1 MQPRLYYGWFV
12 AASCFFVLA
21 MTVGVPL
28 YAMPFFYDY
37 YIEEFGWSRAE
48 TTAGIAISTI
58 LILPLGGL
66 LIHRF
71 SARKLIVFGAVALA
85 LALNGFGLMTGSLA
99 LYYLIWCVAMVGYV
113 YSGPIPNQV
122 ILSQWFRRN
131 RGKAMALAY
140 LGLGIGGAISQK
152 YVALPLIQAFG
163 WRVALQIM
171 GALILLVIPL
181 LLWVVRDR
189 PADKGLLPD
198 GAAVPT
204 ADFAAK
210 PHEFSYLLR
219 QRAFWLLA
227 FGSFCSIGA
236 IGSINQHMKLL
247 FQDVG
252 LSAVIV
258 ADTTFVILVSS
269 LAGRIV
275 MGWLA
280 DRMTKKYVMVAAY
293 LFVGAPIP
301 LLFIVDQPSMPF
313 LFAVAFGFG
322 LGADFMLIPLMAA
335 ELFGPNSLARVMG
348 VILPVDSVGQTI
360 FPFLLG
366 YMYDQAGNYN
376 AGLVVVFALAMIG
389 AAAVALL
396 PKSLDPPALEAAPDA
411 AEIPAAGI
419 SKPEAVPS
427 LRPSIRRTEH

>member
-1 MQPRLYYGWFV
+1 MQRLYYGWFI
-12 AASCFFVLA
+12 AASCFFILA

-37 YIEEFGWSRAE
+37 YIDEFGWSRAE

-66 LIHRF
+66 LIYRF
-71 SARKLIVFGAVALA
+71 SARKLIVFGAVCLA

-99 LYYLIWCVAMVGYV
+99 VYYVTWCVVMLGYV

-122 ILSQWFRRN
+122 ILSQWFSRN

-152 YVALPLIQAFG
+152 FVALPLINAFG
-163 WRVALQIM
+163 WRTALQIM
-171 GALILLVIPL
+171 GALTLLVIPVL
-181 LLWVVRDR
+181 VWVVRDR
-189 PADKGLLPD
+189 PADRGLFAD
-198 GAAVPT
+198 GAAGPAT
-204 ADFAAK
+204 DFGAE
-210 PHEFSYLLR
+210 PHKFSYLLR
-219 QRAFWLLA
+219 QRSFWFLA

-252 LSAVIV
+252 LSASIV

-269 LAGRIV
+269 LAGRVV

-280 DRMTKKYVMVAAY
+280 DRMTKKYVMAAAY
-293 LFVGAPIP
+293 VFVAAPIP
-301 LLFIVDQPSMPF
+301 LLYIVDQPSIPF

-335 ELFGPNSLARVMG
+335 EVFGANSLARVMG
-348 VILPVDSVGQTI
+348 IILPVDSVGQTV

-366 YMYDQAGNYN
+366 YMYDQAGNYH
-376 AGLVVVFALAMIG
+376 AGLAVVFSLAMIG
-389 AAAVALL
+389 TAAIAML
-396 PKSLDPPALEAAPDA
+396 PKHGQPGKAQLQA
-411 AEIPAAGI
+411 
-419 SKPEAVPS
+419 
-427 LRPSIRRTEH
+427 

>member
-1 MQPRLYYGWFV
+1 MQRPYYGWFI
-12 AASCFFVLA
+12 AASCFFILA

-71 SARKLIVFGAVALA
+71 SARKLILFGAVCFA
-85 LALNGFGLMTGSLA
+85 LALNAFGRMTGSLVA
-99 LYYLIWCVAMVGYV
+99 YYLIWCVVMVGYV

-122 ILSQWFRRN
+122 ILSQWFYRN

-140 LGLGIGGAISQK
+140 LGLGLGGALSQK
-152 YVALPLIQAFG
+152 FVALPLINAFG
-163 WRVALQIM
+163 WRTALEIM
-171 GALILLVIPL
+171 GALTLLVIPL
-181 LLWVVRDR
+181 LIWVVRDR
-189 PADKGLLPD
+189 PADKGLFPD
-198 GAAVPT
+198 GAAELTP
-204 ADFAAK
+204 DFAAK
-210 PHEFSYLLR
+210 PHEFGYLLR
-219 QRAFWLLA
+219 QRSFWLLA

-252 LSAVIV
+252 LSANIV
-258 ADTTFVILVSS
+258 ADTTFVILISS

-293 LFVGAPIP
+293 VFVGAPIP
-301 LLFIVDQPSMPF
+301 LLYIVDQPSIPF

-335 ELFGPNSLARVMG
+335 EVFGANSLARVMG
-348 VILPVDSVGQTI
+348 IILPVDSVGQTV

-366 YMYDQAGNYN
+366 YLYDRAGNYHV
-376 AGLVVVFALAMIG
+376 GLAIVFSLAMIG
-389 AAAVALL
+389 AGAIAML
-396 PKSLDPPALEAAPDA
+396 PKRQRTGTVSQTSL
-411 AEIPAAGI
+411 
-419 SKPEAVPS
+419 
-427 LRPSIRRTEH
+427 

>member
-1 MQPRLYYGWFV
+1 MQQRLYYGWYI
-12 AASCFFVLA
+12 AAACFFVLA
-21 MTVGVPL
+21 VTVGVPL

-48 TTAGIAISTI
+48 TTAGIALSTI

-71 SARKLIVFGAVALA
+71 SARKLIMFGAVSLFVALS
-85 LALNGFGLMTGSLA
+85 GFGLMTGSLA
-99 LYYLIWCVAMVGYV
+99 VYYLIWCVLMIGYV

-140 LGLGIGGAISQK
+140 LGLGIGGALSQK
-152 YVALPLIQAFG
+152 FVALPLINAFG
-163 WRVALQIM
+163 WRTALEIM
-171 GALILLVIPL
+171 GALTLLVIPL

-189 PADKGLLPD
+189 PAEKGLLAD
-198 GAAVPT
+198 GAGAPSP
-204 ADFAAK
+204 DFDVK
-210 PHEFSYLLR
+210 PHDFSYLLR
-219 QRAFWLLA
+219 QRSFWLLA

-236 IGSINQHMKLL
+236 IGSVNQHMKLL

-252 LSAVIV
+252 LSESTV

-269 LAGRIV
+269 LVGRIV

-280 DRMTKKYVMVAAY
+280 DRITKKYVMVAAY
-293 LFVGAPIP
+293 IFVGAPIP
-301 LLFIVDQPSMPF
+301 LLYIVDQPSIPF

-335 ELFGPNSLARVMG
+335 EVFGANSLARVMG
-348 VILPVDSVGQTI
+348 IILPADSVGQTV

-366 YMYDQAGNYN
+366 YMYDRAGNYD
-376 AGLVVVFALAMIG
+376 AGLVLIFSLAMIG
-389 AAAVALL
+389 AGAIAML
-396 PKSLDPPALEAAPDA
+396 PKSSEPGTPAPQFGCFRHRVLA
-411 AEIPAAGI
+411 
-419 SKPEAVPS
+419 SKP
-427 LRPSIRRTEH
+427 

>member
-1 MQPRLYYGWFV
+1 MQRLYYGWFI
-12 AASCFFVLA
+12 AASCFFILA

-37 YIEEFGWSRAE
+37 YIAEFGWSRAE

-58 LILPLGGL
+58 VILPLGGL
-66 LIHRF
+66 LIHCF
-71 SARKLIVFGAVALA
+71 SARKLILFGVVCFA
-85 LALNGFGLMTGSLA
+85 LALNGFGLMGGSLA
-99 LYYLIWCVAMVGYV
+99 AYYLIWCVVMLGYV

-122 ILSQWFRRN
+122 ILSQWFSRN

-152 YVALPLIQAFG
+152 FVALPLINAFG
-163 WRVALQIM
+163 WRTALQIM
-171 GALILLVIPL
+171 GALTLLVIPIL
-181 LLWVVRDR
+181 IWVVRDR
-189 PADKGLLPD
+189 PADKGLFAD
-198 GAAVPT
+198 GDAVPAT
-204 ADFAAK
+204 DFGAK
-210 PHEFSYLLR
+210 PHDFHYLLR
-219 QRAFWLLA
+219 QRSFWFLA

-236 IGSINQHMKLL
+236 IGSINQHMKLM

-252 LSAVIV
+252 LSASVV

-293 LFVGAPIP
+293 IFVGAPIP
-301 LLFIVDQPSMPF
+301 LLYIVDQPSIPF

-335 ELFGPNSLARVMG
+335 EVFGPNSLARVMG
-348 VILPVDSVGQTI
+348 IILPVDSIGQTV

-366 YMYDQAGNYN
+366 YMYDQAGNYH
-376 AGLVVVFALAMIG
+376 AGLAVVFSLAMIG
-389 AAAVALL
+389 AGAIAML
-396 PKSLDPPALEAAPDA
+396 PKHH
-411 AEIPAAGI
+411 PAAQSAAKI
-419 SKPEAVPS
+419 
-427 LRPSIRRTEH
+427 

>member
-1 MQPRLYYGWFV
+1 MQRLYYGWFI
-12 AASCFFVLA
+12 AASCFFILG

-71 SARKLIVFGAVALA
+71 SARKLIIFGVVCLTF
-85 LALNGFGLMTGSLA
+85 ALNGFGLMTGSLA
-99 LYYLIWCVAMVGYV
+99 AYYLIWCVVMLGYV

-122 ILSQWFRRN
+122 ILSQWFSRN

-152 YVALPLIQAFG
+152 FVALPLINAFG
-163 WRVALQIM
+163 WRAALQIM
-171 GALILLVIPL
+171 GALTLLVIPIL
-181 LLWVVRDR
+181 VWVVRDR
-189 PADKGLLPD
+189 PADKGLFAD
-198 GAAVPT
+198 GDAAPAT
-204 ADFAAK
+204 GFGAK
-210 PHEFSYLLR
+210 PHEFGYLLR
-219 QRAFWLLA
+219 QRSFWFLA

-236 IGSINQHMKLL
+236 IGSINQHMKLM

-252 LSAVIV
+252 LSASVV

-293 LFVGAPIP
+293 IFVGAPIP
-301 LLFIVDQPSMPF
+301 LLYIVDQPSIPF
-313 LFAVAFGFG
+313 LFAAAFGFG

-335 ELFGPNSLARVMG
+335 EVFGPNSLARVMG
-348 VILPVDSVGQTI
+348 IILPIDSVGQTV

-366 YMYDQAGNYN
+366 YMYDQAGNYH
-376 AGLVVVFALAMIG
+376 AGLAVVFSLAMIG
-389 AAAVALL
+389 AGAIAML
-396 PKSLDPPALEAAPDA
+396 PKHRQAAQSPAK
-411 AEIPAAGI
+411 I
-419 SKPEAVPS
+419 
-427 LRPSIRRTEH
+427 

>member
-1 MQPRLYYGWFV
+1 MQQRLYYGWYI
-12 AASCFFVLA
+12 AAACFFILA

-58 LILPLGGL
+58 LVLPLGGL
-66 LIHRF
+66 IIHRF
-71 SARKLIVFGAVALA
+71 SARKLIVCGAVALA
-85 LALNGFGLMTGSLA
+85 AALNGFGLMSGSLA
-99 LYYLIWCVAMVGYV
+99 VYYVMWCVVMVGYV

-140 LGLGIGGAISQK
+140 LGLGIGGALSQK
-152 YVALPLIQAFG
+152 FVALPLINAFG
-163 WRVALQIM
+163 WRTALQIM
-171 GALILLVIPL
+171 GALTLLVIPL
-181 LLWVVRDR
+181 LVWVVRDR
-189 PADKGLLPD
+189 PAEKGLFADGVAAPSPD
-198 GAAVPT
+198 F
-204 ADFAAK
+204 DLK
-210 PHEFSYLLR
+210 PHGFAYLLR

-252 LSAVIV
+252 LSDATV

-280 DRMTKKYVMVAAY
+280 DRVTKKYVMVAAY
-293 LFVGAPIP
+293 VFVAAPIP
-301 LLFIVDQPSMPF
+301 LLYIVDQPSIPF
-313 LFAVAFGFG
+313 LFAIAFGFG

-335 ELFGPNSLARVMG
+335 EVFGANSLARVMG
-348 VILPVDSVGQTI
+348 IILPVDSVGQTV

-366 YMYDQAGNYN
+366 YMYDRAGNYN
-376 AGLVVVFALAMIG
+376 DGLALVFSLAMIG
-389 AAAVALL
+389 AGAIAML
-396 PKSLDPPALEAAPDA
+396 PKISGPGSPKPGLERTAV
-411 AEIPAAGI
+411 
-419 SKPEAVPS
+419 SK
-427 LRPSIRRTEH
+427 

>member
-1 MQPRLYYGWFV
+1 MPQRFYYGWFI
-12 AASCFFVLA
+12 AASCFFILA

-48 TTAGIAISTI
+48 TTAGIAISTV

-71 SARKLIVFGAVALA
+71 SARKLIIFGAVAFA
-85 LALNGFGLMTGSLA
+85 IALNGFGLMTGSLT
-99 LYYLIWCVAMVGYV
+99 LYYLIWCVVMVGYV

-140 LGLGIGGAISQK
+140 LGLGVGGALSQK
-152 YVALPLIQAFG
+152 FVALPLIQAFG
-163 WRVALQIM
+163 RRVALQIM
-171 GALILLVIPL
+171 GGVTLLVVPL
-181 LLWVVRDR
+181 LMWVVRDR

-198 GAAVPT
+198 GAATPD

-210 PHEFSYLLR
+210 PQEFAYLLR

-252 LSAVIV
+252 LSAAVV

-280 DRMTKKYVMVAAY
+280 DRITKKYVMVASY

-301 LLFIVDQPSMPF
+301 LLYAIDQPSMPF

-376 AGLVVVFALAMIG
+376 AGLAVVFSLAMIG
-389 AAAVALL
+389 ACAVAML
-396 PKSLDPPALEAAPDA
+396 PKSPGQPLAELGFAPAGD
-411 AEIPAAGI
+411 PAAVTGTGLPTGGI
-419 SKPEAVPS
+419 CNDPE
-427 LRPSIRRTEH
+427 

>member
-1 MQPRLYYGWFV
+1 MQQRIYYGWFI
-12 AASCFFVLA
+12 AASCFFILA
-21 MTVGVPL
+21 MTVGIPL

-48 TTAGIAISTI
+48 TTAGIAISTL

-71 SARKLIVFGAVALA
+71 SPRKLIIFGAVAFA
-85 LALNGFGLMTGSLA
+85 VALNGFGLMNGSLA
-99 LYYLIWCVAMVGYV
+99 LYYLSWCIVMVGYV

-140 LGLGIGGAISQK
+140 LGLGVGGAISQK
-152 YVALPLIQAFG
+152 FVALPLIQAFG

-171 GALILLVIPL
+171 GALTLLVIPV

-189 PADKGLLPD
+189 PADKGLRPD
-198 GAAVPT
+198 GAAET
-204 ADFAAK
+204 SADFAAK
-210 PHEFSYLLR
+210 PHEFPYLLR

-252 LSAVIV
+252 LSASIV

-280 DRMTKKYVMVAAY
+280 DRITKKYVMVAAY
-293 LFVGAPIP
+293 VFVGAPIP
-301 LLFIVDQPSMPF
+301 LLYIIDQPWMPF
-313 LFAVAFGFG
+313 LFAVAFGLG

-348 VILPVDSVGQTI
+348 IILPVDSVGQTV

-366 YMYDQAGNYN
+366 FMYDQAGNYN
-376 AGLVVVFALAMIG
+376 AGLALVFSLAMIG
-389 AAAVALL
+389 AIAVAML
-396 PKSLDPPALEAAPDA
+396 PRNTAQPVKDPLFAP
-411 AEIPAAGI
+411 
-419 SKPEAVPS
+419 KVP
-427 LRPSIRRTEH
+427 RQA